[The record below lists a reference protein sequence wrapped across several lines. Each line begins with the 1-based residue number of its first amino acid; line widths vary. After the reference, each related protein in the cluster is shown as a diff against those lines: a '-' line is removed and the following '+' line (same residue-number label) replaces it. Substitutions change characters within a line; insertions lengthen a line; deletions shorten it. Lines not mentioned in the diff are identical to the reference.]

1 MNKKFKA
8 LTSIVVITV
17 ILLLTAMPFGAV
29 TVKRYYGD
37 INCDGMVSIEDARI
51 ALMIAAKIY
60 TEDLTKTDLKAADV
74 TSDGAYT
81 TADARAILRLAAGL
95 DKKKVMGNYDFS
107 ENPTAFLNKINS
119 MRLAENPKATK
130 LTLSEDLCTAAKE
143 AAREYTELTG
153 SAFLR
158 ENGEYYFYLL
168 NEMGIPY
175 TFADKAII
183 QSGFGYQDAFKKFTQ
198 NTQSRKAL
206 LSENFNK
213 IGIGAYSKDGIN
225 FYWCIFLVKD

>member
-8 LTSIVVITV
+8 ITSMIVVTV
-17 ILLLTAMPFGAV
+17 ILLLTVTPFGAI

-37 INCDGMVSIEDARI
+37 INCDGIVSIEDARI
-51 ALMIAAKIY
+51 SLMIAAKIY
-60 TEDLTKTDLKAADV
+60 AEDLTKTDLKAADV

-95 DKKKVMGNYDFS
+95 DKKKVMGNYEFS
-107 ENPTAFLNKINS
+107 ENPTAFLSKINS
-119 MRLAENPKATK
+119 TRLAENSKATK
-130 LTLSEDLCTAAKE
+130 LTLSEELCNAAKE
-143 AAREYTELTG
+143 AAQEYAESTG

-168 NEMGIPY
+168 DEMGIPY

-198 NTQSRKAL
+198 NTQSRKML

-213 IGIGAYSKDGIN
+213 IGIGAYSNDGIN
-225 FYWCIFLVKD
+225 FYWCIFLIKD